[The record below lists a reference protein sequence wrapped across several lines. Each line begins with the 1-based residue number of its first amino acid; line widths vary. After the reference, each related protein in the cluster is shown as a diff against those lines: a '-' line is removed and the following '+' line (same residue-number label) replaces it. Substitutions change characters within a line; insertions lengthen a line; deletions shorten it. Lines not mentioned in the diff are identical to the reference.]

1 MPYEQTV
8 VLLPTISG
16 VSVACQ
22 ACVEREPELPHEPVF
37 ARMRLEDDLGWASCP
52 KGHPIRLIRA
62 GRVVFEEATSP
73 LW

>member
-16 VSVACQ
+16 VSVVCQ
-22 ACVEREPELPHEPVF
+22 VCAEREPELGNEPVP
-37 ARMRLEDDLGWASCP
+37 ASLRLEDDLGWASCP